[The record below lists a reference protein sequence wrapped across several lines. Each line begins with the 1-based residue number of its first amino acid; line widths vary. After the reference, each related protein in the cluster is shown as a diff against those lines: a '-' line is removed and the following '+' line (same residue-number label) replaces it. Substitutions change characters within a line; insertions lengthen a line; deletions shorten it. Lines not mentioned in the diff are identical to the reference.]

1 MSQTSV
7 ASRSS
12 GERKNVRGEATRQ
25 RIITEAERLFAEHG
39 ISSVPLRD
47 IGKAAGQRN
56 HAAVQYHFGEREEIV
71 KAIMEYRGAQSEIY
85 RAEMVASLMLGQTA
99 PTVSDVV
106 GAFVRPL
113 AIHFQPDNHYLPFL
127 SLYITEEGG
136 YEGLVGVR
144 VGAAVITLRTLLGK
158 LVPEIPEPVLDE
170 RWWLTLTSTV
180 HALARYHTARRKR
193 EHLPAGI
200 EALIADLI
208 TFLSAGLAAPLA
220 EDDPRK

>member
-7 ASRSS
+7 ASRPS
-12 GERKNVRGEATRQ
+12 GERKNIRGQATRQ
-25 RIITEAERLFAEHG
+25 RILTEAERLFAQHG

-71 KAIMEYRGAQSEIY
+71 KAIMEYRGAQSEVS
-85 RAEMVASLMLGQTA
+85 RVEMVASLMLSGTT

-106 GAFVRPL
+106 SAFVRPL

-136 YEGLVGVR
+136 YEGLTGVH

-158 LVPEIPEPVLDE
+158 LVPEIPEAVLDE
-170 RWWLTLTSTV
+170 RWWVTLTSTV
-180 HALARYHTARRKR
+180 HALARYHTAQRKR
-193 EHLPAGI
+193 QHLPAGI
-200 EALIADLI
+200 EALVSDLI
-208 TFLSAGLAAPLA
+208 TYLSAGLAAPVA

>member
-12 GERKNVRGEATRQ
+12 GERKNVRGQATRQ
-25 RIITEAERLFAEHG
+25 RIITEAERLFAQHG
-39 ISSVPLRD
+39 ISAVPLRD

-56 HAAVQYHFGEREEIV
+56 HAAVQYHFGERDEIV
-71 KAIMEYRGAQSEIY
+71 KAIMEYRGGESEVS
-85 RAEMVASLMLGQTA
+85 RTEMVAALMLSETT

-106 GAFVRPL
+106 SAFVRPL

-144 VGAAVITLRTLLGK
+144 VGAAVVTLRTLLGK
-158 LVPEIPEPVLDE
+158 LVPGIPESVLDE
-170 RWWLTLTSTV
+170 RWWVTLTSAV
-180 HALARYHTARRKR
+180 HALARYHTAQRKR

-200 EALIADLI
+200 EALISDLI
-208 TFLSAGLAAPLA
+208 TFLSAGLSAPLA
-220 EDDPRK
+220 ERDSDT